1 MPDPILEGVPVL
13 RHVACEGLGT
23 DGKVNTGP
31 LEENDACQTLA
42 DSNTGTVAR
51 LLNTWGAP
59 GSQTPSGNAAI
70 P

>member
-1 MPDPILEGVPVL
+1 MPDPVLEGVPVL
-13 RHVACEGLGT
+13 GHVAREGLGT

-31 LEENDACQTLA
+31 LEENNACQTPT
-42 DSNTGTVAR
+42 DGNIGTVAR
-51 LLNTWGAP
+51 LLSTRGAP